1 VFPYFL
7 VWDSQQ
13 VAGILGARQQLA
25 DTHIKVNIRH
35 IMADEEVVKKRK
47 KKKTEEVV
55 FNGTS

>member
-47 KKKTEEVV
+47 KKKKRK
-55 FNGTS
+55 